1 VLEAERTPLP
11 ETSGIRNTAN
21 GAVTALPF
29 VGKWFQDDYYILFN
43 EDGTGERDIR
53 GIRPFKWTVQ
63 GKDLDIRWPDSENI
77 KWIMRYDIKGNKLI
91 LDDFGPN
98 GAVSIGNESHWERA
112 DVVTKAPSKPRE
124 EVGETTTK
132 PKYGVVEV
140 NTKKDLTNLI
150 TPITNAVIKRDFVS
164 GKWMNLNDF
173 NVNNLEYM
181 SSGID
186 PKSLKEV
193 VRNVGFDTEEYRT
206 VIEFDALVRW
216 EVKSTGKSIYQRITA
231 YVPVTVD
238 TNEVVADQVSNY
250 FSNDANAAEEMK
262 IIAWVKAQGQILK
275 Y

>member
-1 VLEAERTPLP
+1 
-11 ETSGIRNTAN
+11 
-21 GAVTALPF
+21 
-29 VGKWFQDDYYILFN
+29 
-43 EDGTGERDIR
+43 
-53 GIRPFKWTVQ
+53 
-63 GKDLDIRWPDSENI
+63 
-77 KWIMRYDIKGNKLI
+77 
-91 LDDFGPN
+91 
-98 GAVSIGNESHWERA
+98 
-112 DVVTKAPSKPRE
+112 
-124 EVGETTTK
+124 
-132 PKYGVVEV
+132 
-140 NTKKDLTNLI
+140 
-150 TPITNAVIKRDFVS
+150 
-164 GKWMNLNDF
+164 MNLNDF